1 MLPKI
6 LQITEFTGMQISI
19 SYACFSCAP
28 EKAPEFGAFSTLAT
42 ALVYRCTDVQ
52 TYRHTGVQAYMRT
65 GVQVLMCTCVHC
77 TVVQWKETR
86 TPTCPVFRP

>member
-6 LQITEFTGMQISI
+6 SQITEFTGMQISI

-42 ALVYRCTDVQ
+42 ALVCSVQ
-52 TYRHTGVQAYMRT
+52 CAV
-65 GVQVLMCTCVHC
+65 
-77 TVVQWKETR
+77 
-86 TPTCPVFRP
+86 